1 MLRARRCIS
10 KRWLGVFTVLLVSLA
25 SDSRAYTAKVTT
37 RFGRVH
43 GFLRNSDYGRQ
54 RLVAHYFG
62 IPYAEPPV
70 GDLRFRNPKPWCKY
84 FTRAFAAMKV
94 MPVCVQLDDNMN
106 VVGQE
111 DCLYLNINVPVIS
124 EKHGESCALLPVLV
138 YVHSGWTRTDY
149 RHLPTDYMMDQDVIL
164 VVVQYRLNI
173 FGFFGTGTEASP
185 GNYGLKDIVMA
196 LRWIQGNIGSFGG
209 DPNSVTLWGHGEA
222 ASLVHML
229 ALTKKTEGLFHR
241 YIIQSA
247 TALCPMAVN
256 SRTRTR
262 KIALATARSFDCLPR
277 NDEKNVTTTR
287 TNVTN
292 EEEEEGEQEELDE
305 EHEKAMM
312 HCLREVKDIER
323 FRKVMNYPKQ
333 KDWRSNRC
341 CVFAPTIEKESDD
354 AIVTV
359 HPLTIMEH
367 RLFRDIPFIMG
378 VVHDEG
384 LYKSIAILTNVT
396 AKLLNNFETN
406 LHHVLQYSQLISN
419 VTGFTRA
426 IGDFYFGGNVF
437 TGSLDRNI
445 TEMIGDALVFWPA
458 YQTLKYQS
466 DRMNSSTYF
475 YLFSY
480 EGTFTSTFDSGIPK
494 HFGVSHGDDLNYLL
508 PILNKKYHD
517 YMLHNTENDVT
528 MINIMTEMWAGFA
541 TKGVPEAWKVT
552 PWPDYKKSHRFLRLG
567 AGKLSDIA
575 EESELFPKRMA
586 FWEELTANLT
596 LNPIDFDF
604 PQYIE
609 DDESNSSVPKQ
620 RSEMFICLTM
630 LLAICFL

>member
-1 MLRARRCIS
+1 MAI
-10 KRWLGVFTVLLVSLA
+10 A
-25 SDSRAYTAKVTT
+25 
-37 RFGRVH
+37 
-43 GFLRNSDYGRQ
+43 
-54 RLVAHYFG
+54 
-62 IPYAEPPV
+62 
-70 GDLRFRNPKPWCKY
+70 
-84 FTRAFAAMKV
+84 
-94 MPVCVQLDDNMN
+94 
-106 VVGQE
+106 
-111 DCLYLNINVPVIS
+111 
-124 EKHGESCALLPVLV
+124 
-138 YVHSGWTRTDY
+138 
-149 RHLPTDYMMDQDVIL
+149 
-164 VVVQYRLNI
+164 
-173 FGFFGTGTEASP
+173 GFFGTGTEASP

-384 LYKSIAILTNVT
+384 LYKSIGKSEQILQREVATKHCRRLKKKKNSLGLVS
-396 AKLLNNFETN
+396 KLKAFTTSLVKWKRTN
-406 LHHVLQYSQLISN
+406 LSKTFRHLSKIQTSLKTSKNFLHNQIHHILEFRGSWNSGILK
-419 VTGFTRA
+419 FW
-426 IGDFYFGGNVF
+426 DF
-437 TGSLDRNI
+437 
-445 TEMIGDALVFWPA
+445 MIGDALVFWPA